1 KERSLKFKLKIYPGL
16 GKLNIIFCKRNHG
29 QEAKDDLSEDY
40 SIRIVDDELVKV
52 KNASH
57 LSLLKENECLEV
69 SLPEGTSFRGLHT
82 MEVIVKGENDTLYY
96 RNIIG
101 VYIK

>member
-1 KERSLKFKLKIYPGL
+1 
-16 GKLNIIFCKRNHG
+16 
-29 QEAKDDLSEDY
+29 
-40 SIRIVDDELVKV
+40 
-52 KNASH
+52 
-57 LSLLKENECLEV
+57 
-69 SLPEGTSFRGLHT
+69 LPEGTSFRGLHT